1 MAAQSVLEI
10 IIQAVDESAA
20 ALETAQTNLKEVGQN
35 ALATGAQVGIA
46 GAALTAAYGGVVDS
60 AATVQESQDN
70 LKQAV
75 TDAMQS
81 AATKTE
87 SFSTQ
92 VKFLEDKINSYKA
105 SIASATATLDTH

>member
-46 GAALTAAYGGVVDS
+46 GAALTAAYGGVVD
-60 AATVQESQDN
+60 
-70 LKQAV
+70 
-75 TDAMQS
+75 
-81 AATKTE
+81 
-87 SFSTQ
+87 
-92 VKFLEDKINSYKA
+92 
-105 SIASATATLDTH
+105 